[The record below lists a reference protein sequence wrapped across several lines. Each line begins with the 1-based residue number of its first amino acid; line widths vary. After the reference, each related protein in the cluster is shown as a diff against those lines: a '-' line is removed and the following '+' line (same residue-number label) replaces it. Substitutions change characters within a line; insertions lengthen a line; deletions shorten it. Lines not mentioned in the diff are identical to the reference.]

1 MIDTTNLKNGT
12 VFMYYE
18 KPYRVL
24 QYEHIKMGRN
34 GAVVKVK
41 SRDLIYGAIK
51 ELSFSNNERV
61 EEANVENRNL
71 QYLYSD
77 ERNLYF
83 MDSIS
88 FEQIEMPISRA
99 EYEKKF
105 LVEGKEF
112 QITFFENTPLEIL
125 LSPRMFYKVAEAPS
139 AVKGNTS
146 TNALK
151 YVKLENGLEIQA
163 PQFIKAGDVVKINT
177 TSCSYVSRGS

>member
-105 LVEGKEF
+105 
-112 QITFFENTPLEIL
+112 
-125 LSPRMFYKVAEAPS
+125 
-139 AVKGNTS
+139 
-146 TNALK
+146 
-151 YVKLENGLEIQA
+151 
-163 PQFIKAGDVVKINT
+163 
-177 TSCSYVSRGS
+177 